1 MQIITV
7 EQMQR
12 HLRKFKKK
20 GNKLK
25 HWMGAPLN
33 RARKL
38 DDGTYEMVI
47 SAPPAAKNPSQKKKK
62 K

>member
-47 SAPPAAKNPSQKKKK
+47 SAPPADKSPAKVKKKN
-62 K
+62 